1 LYAGGRHSRAV
12 HLVPAL
18 DKPSDRTRRATQRR
32 QRCFRRRRRDEP
44 RSSRSNASPWNA
56 LNDEWITEHAVPRHQ
71 GAHVDILACRPYP
84 ISINAAC
91 WKSTRTL
98 GCGGGGGRQ
107 QAAPDQCQRHPRHPG
122 ACSWRIF
129 FTGPGPCC
137 SRSGWNRIMRTPQ
150 QRCRD
155 SLLHFSKLLQFTNIR
170 QSDKRGSL
178 VMSCGEAR
186 YVVCR
191 DCGFELSGNGDAGM
205 WINAGF

>member
-1 LYAGGRHSRAV
+1 
-12 HLVPAL
+12 
-18 DKPSDRTRRATQRR
+18 
-32 QRCFRRRRRDEP
+32 
-44 RSSRSNASPWNA
+44 
-56 LNDEWITEHAVPRHQ
+56 
-71 GAHVDILACRPYP
+71 
-84 ISINAAC
+84 
-91 WKSTRTL
+91 
-98 GCGGGGGRQ
+98 
-107 QAAPDQCQRHPRHPG
+107 
-122 ACSWRIF
+122 
-129 FTGPGPCC
+129 
-137 SRSGWNRIMRTPQ
+137 MRTPQ